1 MSTPAIHFY
10 DNHPTPASLMEE
22 VLCGLAESAKR
33 IPPKFF
39 YDERG
44 SKLFEAICELPEYY
58 LTRTEIALLRRHSEA
73 IARIVGPDCLL
84 VELGSGASQKV
95 RVLLE
100 ALRPPAYMPVDICQY
115 QLRQAALAL
124 AREYPWLEIHSACL
138 DYSES
143 WELPYCP
150 PHLRR
155 VVFFPGS
162 TVGNFEPEE
171 AVTFL
176 GRIARLIEPDGGL
189 LIGVD
194 LKKDPGVL
202 NAAYDDS
209 QGVTAAFN
217 LNLLERINRE
227 LGANFDA
234 AAFRHHAFYNA
245 GVGRIEMHLVSLR
258 RQQVTVGDCRFRF
271 DVGETIHTEN
281 SYKYTTGEFRAL
293 AARAGLHPTQCW
305 TDEQE
310 LFSIHY
316 FTPAPVSLVTAQ

>member
-1 MSTPAIHFY
+1 MRAPALHFY
-10 DNHPTPASLMEE
+10 DNHPTPASLIEE
-22 VLCGLAESAKR
+22 VLSGLAEYPKR

-58 LTRTEIALLRRHSEA
+58 LTRTEIALLRRHSDA
-73 IARIVGPDCLL
+73 IARLVGPDCLL

-95 RVLLE
+95 RLLLE

-115 QLRQAALAL
+115 QLRQAAHAL
-124 AREYPWLEIHSACL
+124 ASDYPWLEIHSACL
-138 DYSES
+138 DYSET

-171 AVTFL
+171 AKTFL
-176 GRIARLIEPDGGL
+176 CRIARLVEPDGGL

-194 LKKDPGVL
+194 LKKDTRTL
-202 NAAYDDS
+202 DAAYDDA

-217 LNLLERINRE
+217 VNLLERINRE
-227 LGANFDA
+227 AGANFDL
-234 AAFRHHAFYNA
+234 AAFRHHAFYNEA
-245 GVGRIEMHLVSLR
+245 AGRIEMHLVSLR
-258 RQQVTVGDCRFRF
+258 RQQIKVSDRLFRF
-271 DVGETIHTEN
+271 DEGETIHTEN
-281 SYKYTTGEFRAL
+281 SYKYTTAEFQEL
-293 AARAGLHPTQCW
+293 AAGAGLSAASTW
-305 TDEQE
+305 TDDRG

-316 FTPAPVSLVTAQ
+316 FTTAPG